1 MNGVKVRWFAT
12 LVKRTNSKQA
22 VTEVPWSV
30 GLTPLA
36 IFLDEG
42 FQVVD
47 AEPVLAIVNGTQ
59 TTMEAA
65 LDEGDEVEFLIG
77 ISGG

>member
-1 MNGVKVRWFAT
+1 MSIRVRWFAT
-12 LVKRTNSKQA
+12 LVKRTRSKQA
-22 VTEVPWSV
+22 MTAVDWRA

-42 FQVVD
+42 FDQAD
-47 AEPVLAIVNGTQ
+47 AEPVMAIVNGTQ

-65 LDEGDEVEFLIG
+65 LSEGDEVEYLVG